1 MEQVLVSWWATVVET
16 WRPRHPRF
24 TRAPRA
30 AASLAAMSKRRFVL
44 HIGLEHTGADGVAAG
59 LAEHRERLAELGVRS
74 PARTPDDSLRAAIEM
89 RRLHKA
95 WGFKRREVE
104 GAWAD
109 LVRRARKQG
118 ATAHAAVVSEELLA
132 GASPDQVALL
142 LDSLGGF
149 EVHVVA
155 TLRDPAS
162 QLVDA
167 WAGSV
172 RAGGS
177 LSLRRYARRVLDSGR
192 ETTEASEF
200 WAAQDVGAVLERWR
214 AELARADRLHVVVP
228 APGQDRTE
236 ATWRTIADL
245 VGVEAEGLP
254 FREPVRAP
262 LGPVGLGVLRH
273 VNRAVDGRARV
284 RASRT
289 VLDEQL
295 RTREPGGAPVGLS
308 PELHDELCD
317 LADSWGKAVAE
328 GGYDLVGDTAHLQPV
343 SPLGQGTRPGAP
355 YAADTSTTEQRLASA
370 TDALAD
376 LLVETTRLRERT
388 AELEAEVAKLARK
401 KASLKARLATAIS

>member
-1 MEQVLVSWWATVVET
+1 
-16 WRPRHPRF
+16 
-24 TRAPRA
+24 
-30 AASLAAMSKRRFVL
+30 MSKRRFVL

-59 LAEHRERLAELGVRS
+59 LAEHRERLLELGVRS

-118 ATAHAAVVSEELLA
+118 ATAHAAVIVSEELLA

-149 EVHVVA
+149 DVHVVA

-162 QLVDA
+162 QLVDG
-167 WAGSV
+167 WAGAV

-177 LSLRRYARRVLDSGR
+177 LSLRRYSRRVLDSGR
-192 ETTEASEF
+192 ETEEARDF
-200 WAAQDVGAVLERWR
+200 WAGQDVAAVLQRWR
-214 AELARADRLHVVVP
+214 SELRSPDRLHVVVP

-236 ATWRTIADL
+236 ATWRTIAEL
-245 VGVEAEGLP
+245 VGVQAEGLP
-254 FREPVRAP
+254 MREPERSP

-273 VNRAVDGRARV
+273 VNRAVDGRAQV
-284 RASRT
+284 RESRAA
-289 VLDEQL
+289 LDEQL
-295 RTREPGGAPVGLS
+295 RAHEPDGLGQSTTGGLS

-317 LADSWGKAVAE
+317 LADAWAKAVAE
-328 GGYDLVGDTAHLQPV
+328 GGYCLVGDTAHLQPA
-343 SPLGQGTRPGAP
+343 SPLALGAA
-355 YAADTSTTEQRLASA
+355 YAADTSTTDQRLASA

-376 LLVETTRLRERT
+376 LLVETTRLREHND
-388 AELEAEVAKLARK
+388 ELEARVAKLARK
-401 KASLKARLATAIS
+401 KATLKARLAAAMG

>member
-1 MEQVLVSWWATVVET
+1 
-16 WRPRHPRF
+16 
-24 TRAPRA
+24 
-30 AASLAAMSKRRFVL
+30 MSKRRFVL
-44 HIGLEHTGADGVAAG
+44 HIGLEHTGADGVTAG
-59 LAEHRERLAELGVRS
+59 LAEHRERLLELGVRC

-89 RRLHKA
+89 RRLHKT

-118 ATAHAAVVSEELLA
+118 ATAHAAVVVSEELLA
-132 GASPDQVALL
+132 GASSDQVALL

-162 QLVDA
+162 QLVDG
-167 WAGSV
+167 WAGAV

-177 LSLRRYARRVLDSGR
+177 LSLRRYSRRVLDSGR
-192 ETTEASEF
+192 ETEEAREF
-200 WAAQDVGAVLERWR
+200 WAGQDVPAVLERWR
-214 AELARADRLHVVVP
+214 AELRSPDRLHVVVP

-236 ATWRTIADL
+236 ATWRTIAEL

-254 FREPVRAP
+254 VREPARAP

-273 VNRAVDGRARV
+273 VNRAVDGRAQVRES
-284 RASRT
+284 RAS
-289 VLDEQL
+289 LDQQL
-295 RTREPGGAPVGLS
+295 RAHEPDGATDSTTGGLS

-317 LADSWGKAVAE
+317 LADAWAKAVAE
-328 GGYDLVGDTAHLQPV
+328 GGYSLAGETAHLQPA
-343 SPLGQGTRPGAP
+343 SPLALGAA
-355 YAADTSTTEQRLASA
+355 YAADTSTTDQRLASA

-376 LLVETTRLRERT
+376 LLVETTRLREHNN
-388 AELEAEVAKLARK
+388 ELEARVAKLARK
-401 KASLKARLATAIS
+401 KATLKARLAAAIS

>member
-1 MEQVLVSWWATVVET
+1 
-16 WRPRHPRF
+16 
-24 TRAPRA
+24 
-30 AASLAAMSKRRFVL
+30 MSKRRFVL

-59 LAEHRERLAELGVRS
+59 LAEHRERLLELGVRS

-118 ATAHAAVVSEELLA
+118 PTAHAAVVVSEELLA

-149 EVHVVA
+149 DVHVVA

-162 QLVDA
+162 QLVDG
-167 WAGSV
+167 WAGAV

-177 LSLRRYARRVLDSGR
+177 LSLRRYSRRVLDSGR
-192 ETTEASEF
+192 ETEEARDF
-200 WAAQDVGAVLERWR
+200 WAGQDVAAVLQRWR
-214 AELARADRLHVVVP
+214 SELRSPDRLHVVVP

-236 ATWRTIADL
+236 ATWRTIAEL
-245 VGVEAEGLP
+245 VGVQAEGLP
-254 FREPVRAP
+254 MREPARAP

-273 VNRAVDGRARV
+273 VNRAVDGRAQV
-284 RASRT
+284 RESRAA
-289 VLDEQL
+289 LDEQL
-295 RTREPGGAPVGLS
+295 RAHEPDGLGQSTTGGLS

-317 LADSWGKAVAE
+317 LADAWAKAVAE
-328 GGYDLVGDTAHLQPV
+328 GGYSLVGDTAHLQPA
-343 SPLGQGTRPGAP
+343 SPLALGAA
-355 YAADTSTTEQRLASA
+355 YAADTSTTDQRLASA

-376 LLVETTRLRERT
+376 LLVETTRLREHND
-388 AELEAEVAKLARK
+388 ELEARVAKLARK
-401 KASLKARLATAIS
+401 KATLKARLAAAMG

>member
-1 MEQVLVSWWATVVET
+1 
-16 WRPRHPRF
+16 
-24 TRAPRA
+24 
-30 AASLAAMSKRRFVL
+30 MSKRRFVL
-44 HIGLEHTGADGVAAG
+44 HIGLEHAGADGVAAG
-59 LAEHRERLAELGVRS
+59 LVEHRERLAELGVRS

-104 GAWAD
+104 GAWSD
-109 LVRRARKQG
+109 LVRRARKPG
-118 ATAHAAVVSEELLA
+118 AAAHAAVVVSEELLA
-132 GASPDQVALL
+132 GASSDQVALL
-142 LDSLGGF
+142 LDSLSGF

-192 ETTEASEF
+192 ETAEASDF
-200 WAAQDVGAVLERWR
+200 WAAQDVGPVLARWR
-214 AELARADRLHVVVP
+214 AELKRADRLHVVVP

-236 ATWRTIADL
+236 ATWRTIAEL

-254 FREPVRAP
+254 VREPARAP

-273 VNRAVDGRARV
+273 VNRAVDDRAQV
-284 RASRT
+284 RTSRL

-317 LADSWGKAVAE
+317 LADTWGKAVAE
-328 GGYDLVGDTAHLQPV
+328 GGYDLVGDTAHLRPA
-343 SPLGQGTRPGAP
+343 SPLGLGTRPGAP

-388 AELEAEVAKLARK
+388 TELEAKVAKLARK
-401 KASLKARLATAIS
+401 KATLKARLAAAIS